1 MPPLKFICPAT
12 GNEVDTG
19 IDLDVQSFA
28 ALPRNITPFGCPI
41 ALIRTFLRTFK
52 HGWANSNLNTSDT
65 APVPRRAGGHVCRL
79 VRCVIN
85 EREPTEA
92 DARSGCV

>member
-28 ALPRNITPFGCPI
+28 ALPRSITPFGCPHC
-41 ALIRTFLRTFK
+41 AHPHLLA
-52 HGWANSNLNTSDT
+52 HVQAWLGELQPATSDT
-65 APVPRRAGGHVCRL
+65 AVPSSSTQARRRVG
-79 VRCVIN
+79 
-85 EREPTEA
+85 
-92 DARSGCV
+92 

>member
-28 ALPRNITPFGCPI
+28 ALPRNITPFGCPHC
-41 ALIRTFLRTFK
+41 ADPHLLA
-52 HGWANSNLNTSDT
+52 HVQAWLGELQPATSDT
-65 APVPRRAGGHVCRL
+65 AVPSSS
-79 VRCVIN
+79 
-85 EREPTEA
+85 T
-92 DARSGCV
+92 